1 MKANELL
8 QVIYAFFL
16 GLVVLAFVGIGLNT
30 FYPRPPYPEDAVD
43 AVGPAYDAYVKLEDA
58 WQINTS
64 IILLIAATIVL
75 GISLVRGPWPPVISN
90 GLLLGGIFTMVY
102 AVGMSLGAES
112 SLLRFGVATL
122 ALAIT
127 VAAGYLSFRGLTRPR
142 HPAVV
147 AEGQPTEDGGV
158 LSGRVARLEEQLAA
172 LRRALD

>member
-30 FYPRPPYPEDAVD
+30 FYPRPPYPQDAVD

-75 GISLVRGPWPPVISN
+75 GISLVRGPWPAVISN

-127 VAAGYLSFRGLTRPR
+127 VAAGYLSFRSLTRAPR
-142 HPAVV
+142 PAAAGDRPPAVD
-147 AEGQPTEDGGV
+147 DGA
-158 LSGRVARLEEQLAA
+158 LSGRVTRLEEQLGA

>member
-30 FYPRPPYPEDAVD
+30 FYQRPPYPEDATG
-43 AVGPAYDAYVKLEDA
+43 AVSDAYARQLDA

-64 IILLIAATIVL
+64 VILLIAATIVL
-75 GISLVRGPWPPVISN
+75 GISLVRGPWPQVISN

-127 VAAGYLSFRGLTRPR
+127 VAAGYLSFRGLTRSRTPVVVEG
-142 HPAVV
+142 AV
-147 AEGQPTEDGGV
+147 EEGGV
-158 LSGRVARLEEQLAA
+158 LSGRVARLEEQFAA

>member
-30 FYPRPPYPEDAVD
+30 FYPQPPYPDN
-43 AVGPAYDAYVKLEDA
+43 AVGPVYDAYTKQVDA

-64 IILLIAATIVL
+64 IVLLVAATAVL
-75 GISLVRGPWPPVISN
+75 AVSLVRGPWPPVISN
-90 GLLLGGIFTMVY
+90 GMLLGGIFTMVY
-102 AVGMSLGAES
+102 AVGMSVSAQS
-112 SLLRFGVATL
+112 SLLRFAVATA

-127 VAAGYLSFRGLTRPR
+127 VAAGYLSFKALTRAPR
-142 HPAVV
+142 PVTV
-147 AEGQPTEDGGV
+147 AEGETADDGV
-158 LSGRVARLEEQLAA
+158 LGAKVARMEEQLAA